1 MSNNQ
6 RYFKEEVLKSNSIT
20 DRDPHWVLNE
30 TMFLLVPVVLFAV
43 W

>member
-6 RYFKEEVLKSNSIT
+6 HYFKVLQSNSIT
-20 DRDPHWVLNE
+20 DEDPHWVLNE
-30 TMFLLVPVVLFAV
+30 AMFLLVPAILFAV